1 MLSHNRIALTCLVLS
16 LSFALAGCSGPR
28 EQLARPTLEART
40 WPAEVDGEAP
50 RIRYISSFAQ
60 PEDLQIKQGMVSRVW
75 DYIIGSPARGLVTPH
90 GVTVDTDGTIYV
102 VDAALKTVQIYN
114 RSRNT
119 FSMVPDDDHLF
130 DTPINTVAD
139 GETGRLYVTD
149 SAAGLVRFFALPGA
163 GAVGEFGKGELE
175 RPTGIALNKSTNE
188 LLVLDTKQAAVFR
201 YNRYDL
207 KLTGRF
213 GSRGTDHGQFNHPTT
228 LAVNNNGEILVN
240 DALNFRI
247 QTFSPTGEFRH
258 TFGKAGDSPGY
269 FSRPKGIAVDSD
281 NNIYVV
287 DTLFDNIQIFDAKG
301 GLLLSFGQSG
311 QAPGEFWMPTG
322 IFIDQ
327 NDRIYVADTYNKRV
341 QIFQYLKQS
350 GRK

>member
-1 MLSHNRIALTCLVLS
+1 MFSHNRIVLTCLLLF
-16 LSFALAGCSGPR
+16 LSFHLVSCTGPQQ
-28 EQLARPTLEART
+28 QLTRPTMEALT
-40 WPAEVDGEAP
+40 WPADSDGEAP

-60 PEDLQIKQGMVSRVW
+60 PEELQIKQGMVSRIW
-75 DYIIGSPARGLVTPH
+75 DYIIGSPARGLVAPY
-90 GVTVDTDGTIYV
+90 GVTVDTEGTIYV

-130 DTPINTVAD
+130 EAPINAVAD
-139 GETGRLYVTD
+139 GEAGHLYVTD
-149 SAAGLVRFFALPGA
+149 SGAGLVRFFALSGT

-175 RPTGIALNKSTNE
+175 RPTGIALNKTTNE
-188 LLVLDTKQAAVFR
+188 LLVLDTRQAAVLR

-207 KLTGRF
+207 KLKGRF
-213 GSRGTDHGQFNHPTT
+213 GSRGTDYGQFNHPTT
-228 LAVNNNGEILVN
+228 LTVNNNGEILVN

-247 QTFSPTGEFRH
+247 QIFSPTGEFRH
-258 TFGKAGDSPGY
+258 AFGKAGDSPGY

-287 DTLFDNIQIFDAKG
+287 DTLFDNVQIFDAKG
-301 GLLLSFGQSG
+301 GVLLSFGQSG
-311 QAPGEFWMPTG
+311 QAAGEFWMPTG